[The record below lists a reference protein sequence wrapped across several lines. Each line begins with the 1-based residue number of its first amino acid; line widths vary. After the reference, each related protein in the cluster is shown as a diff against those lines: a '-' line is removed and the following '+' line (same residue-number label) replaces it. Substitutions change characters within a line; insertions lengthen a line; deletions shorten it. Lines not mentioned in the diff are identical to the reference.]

1 MAAWSKEWVYDYT
14 PAGIVGS
21 NLDEGMEVCLLWM
34 LCVVR

>member
-21 NLDEGMEVCLLWM
+21 NQDVGIEVC
-34 LCVVR
+34 VS